1 MKKRNYTLV
10 AWLCSILV
18 LAAILVVAGCEASSP
33 SEVTLTVSPD
43 YVTLAV
49 GQSVTLTATG
59 WNAYRWYLS
68 NSSIGLLSS
77 TVGEQVVYRAI
88 EGGETQTITV
98 TAIGTGGGT
107 NSTSVATGR
116 AIIVQE

>member
-1 MKKRNYTLV
+1 MKKRNYALV

-33 SEVTLTVSPD
+33 GEMALTVTPD
-43 YVTLAV
+43 YVTLSV
-49 GQSVTLTATG
+49 GQSVTLTAAG

-68 NSSIGLLSS
+68 NSSIGILSS
-77 TVGEQVVYRAI
+77 TVGEQVVYQAI
-88 EGGETQTITV
+88 GGGATQTITV

-107 NSTSVATGR
+107 NSTSIATGR
-116 AIIVQE
+116 ATIVQE